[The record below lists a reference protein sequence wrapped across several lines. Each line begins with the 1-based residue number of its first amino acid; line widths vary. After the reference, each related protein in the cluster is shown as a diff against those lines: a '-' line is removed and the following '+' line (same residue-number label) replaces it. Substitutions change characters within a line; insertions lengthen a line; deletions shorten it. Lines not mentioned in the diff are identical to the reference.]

1 MQAKYTRERYMAIK
15 TVQAVIDGQ
24 TYNLTYDSASGKYKA
39 TITAPGKTSY
49 NQTGGYYNVTV
60 KATNDAG
67 TTGTADGSTLA
78 GLKLVVKE
86 RVAPV
91 ITIVSPASGAYVS
104 NNKQPV
110 VFTVTDEAGG
120 SGVDLT
126 TLVVKQ
132 DGTAAAASTIKT
144 TAITNGYSVTYT
156 PAAALSD
163 GSHTVTIAISDHD
176 GNAAAEQSTTYKL
189 DTVPPTLNVTSPTDN
204 LVTATAA
211 LTVAGTTND
220 ATSSPV
226 TIAVK
231 LNGTDQG
238 AVTVASSGSFT
249 KQVTLTE
256 GTNTIVVTATDAAG
270 QVTSITRTV
279 KLDTTV
285 PTIKSA
291 IITPNPVDAGATM
304 VITVEIA

>member
-163 GSHTVTIAISDHD
+163 GSHTVTMAVSDHD
-176 GNAAAEQSTTYKL
+176 GNAAVEQSTTYKL

-238 AVTVASSGSFT
+238 AVTVASNGSFS
-249 KQVTLTE
+249 KQVTLAE

-291 IITPNPVDAGATM
+291 TITPNPVDAGATM